1 MMSKVKAMSAS
12 CCAPSPP
19 SADPR
24 VRRALWIALVVNAA
38 MFVVE
43 VAAGLLAGSV
53 SLLADAVDFFGD
65 AANYGVSLV
74 VLAMATRV
82 RARAAQ
88 LKAACMAAFGVF
100 VLARAAWALQT
111 GEVPEPMTMGVVALA
126 ALAANVGVALLLFRY
141 RAGDANM
148 RSVWICSRNDAIGNL
163 AVGAAALGVFG
174 TGTAWPDLAVAAFM
188 AVLAIT
194 GAVTVFRQARAELR
208 GAPPATPS
216 HACH

>member
-1 MMSKVKAMSAS
+1 MSAS
-12 CCAPSPP
+12 CCAPPP
-19 SADPR
+19 PADEPR
-24 VRRALWIALVVNAA
+24 LRRVLWVALVVNAA

-43 VAAGLLAGSV
+43 IAAGLSAGSV

-65 AANYGVSLV
+65 AANYGVSLA
-74 VLAMATRV
+74 VLAMVPRV

-100 VLARAAWALQT
+100 VLARAAWAWQSGT
-111 GEVPEPMTMGVVALA
+111 VPEPMTMGVVAIA
-126 ALAANVGVALLLFRY
+126 ALAANVGVALMLFRY
-141 RAGDANM
+141 RGGDANM

-174 TGTAWPDLAVAAFM
+174 TGSAWPDLIVAAFM
-188 AVLAIT
+188 ALLAIS
-194 GAVTVFRQARAELR
+194 GAVTVARQAQRELR
-208 GAPPATPS
+208 GEPAAPAS

>member
-1 MMSKVKAMSAS
+1 MSAS
-12 CCAPSPP
+12 CCPPAPPA
-19 SADPR
+19 ADPR
-24 VRRALWIALVVNAA
+24 VRRVLWVALVVNAA
-38 MFVVE
+38 MFAVE
-43 VAAGLLAGSV
+43 VSAGLAAGSV

-65 AANYGVSLV
+65 AVNYGVSLA
-74 VLAMATRV
+74 VLSMAIRV

-100 VLARAAWALQT
+100 VLARAGWAAQS
-111 GEVPEPMTMGVVALA
+111 GVVPEPLTMGVVAIV

-174 TGTAWPDLAVAAFM
+174 SGSAWPDLAVAAFM
-188 AVLAIT
+188 AVLAIS
-194 GAVTVFRQARAELR
+194 GAVTVFRQAGRELR
-208 GAPPATPS
+208 AATATSPPA
-216 HACH
+216 CH